1 MRVLILT
8 RNAWDDTNSV
18 GNTMSNFF
26 RDQQDVELANLYFR
40 SAAPDNGVCTRYFH
54 VTETELLKHFFSPS
68 KCGHAFSYQQGEQ
81 SEKNEKTY
89 TNEKKMISVIH
100 RFGINPA
107 LRLSDSLWDSKKWIN
122 ERLRAFI
129 EDFKPDAVFSFAKAS
144 PQYYHTI
151 RFLYEE
157 YHIKVMLWIGDDE
170 YSALKESNRKKDRER
185 IERLRY
191 ILDRAAVVWG
201 CSEEICAYYSRVFG
215 CKATPLYKKCSFA
228 YPVREKVDHPLRLVY
243 AGNLLFGRDEILK
256 TITCRLSELNQKTP
270 LARLEIYS
278 STPVSEK
285 ELGQLDVP
293 GVSSFCGAR
302 PYAEIKEIMSQ
313 ADAVLL
319 AESFDEKEII
329 KTRYS
334 FSTKIIDCL
343 QSGSALVAI
352 GPKEIASIRYIAKI
366 PGAYVIDDVRDIRSG
381 IAAVIENS
389 DELPRRAEQIRS
401 FAVERHSQDREW
413 LKNALK

>member
-26 RDQQDVELANLYFR
+26 CDQQDVELANLYFR
-40 SAAPDNGVCTRYFH
+40 SAMPNNAVCTRYYH
-54 VTETELLKHFFSPS
+54 VTETELLKRFFFPA
-68 KCGHAFSYQQGEQ
+68 KCGHAFSYHPNKQ
-81 SEKNEKTY
+81 KEKTY
-89 TNEKKMISVIH
+89 SNEKKLISVIH
-100 RFGINPA
+100 RFGLRSA

-122 ERLRAFI
+122 ERFRSFI
-129 EDFKPDAVFSFAKAS
+129 EGFQPDVVFSFAKAS

-170 YSALKESNRKKDRER
+170 YSALKISNRKKDKER

-191 ILDRAAVVWG
+191 ILDRASVVWG
-201 CSEEICAYYSRVFG
+201 CSEEICEYYNRVFG
-215 CKATPLYKKCSFA
+215 CKATPLYKKCSFE
-228 YPVREKVDHPLRLVY
+228 YPVREKVDRPLRLVY

-256 TITCRLSELNQKTP
+256 TIIRQLSELNRETP
-270 LARLEIYS
+270 LARLDIYS
-278 STPVSEK
+278 STPVSDK

-293 GVSSFCGAR
+293 GVSSFCWAR
-302 PYAEIKEIMSQ
+302 PYAEIKKLMSQ
-313 ADAVLL
+313 ADAILL
-319 AESFDEKEII
+319 AESFDENEII

-343 QSGSALVAI
+343 QSGSALIAI
-352 GPKEIASIRYIAKI
+352 GPPDIASIRYIGRI
-366 PGAYVIDDVRDIRSG
+366 PGAYVIDDEKEIRSG
-381 IAAVIENS
+381 ISDVIAHS
-389 DELPRRAEQIRS
+389 DELPRRAAQIRQ
-401 FAVERHSQDREW
+401 FAVEHHSQDREW
-413 LKNALK
+413 LKTVIE